1 MSFRIILLLLMLFIP
16 LANLK
21 AQPNGLEKA
30 FSLIELLSSE
40 GVNVSR
46 QVDLLNSALSLY
58 RQGKM
63 EEADNLVNT
72 ALSELTSLQKELPNY
87 KFWRNFWLFLRISA
101 IAIVPPAFYYIFPRI
116 YAYLW
121 YRARRKWVVRRIR

>member
-1 MSFRIILLLLMLFIP
+1 
-16 LANLK
+16 
-21 AQPNGLEKA
+21 
-30 FSLIELLSSE
+30 
-40 GVNVSR
+40 
-46 QVDLLNSALSLY
+46 
-58 RQGKM
+58 M

>member
-1 MSFRIILLLLMLFIP
+1 MSLRIIPLLLLLIP
-16 LANLK
+16 LLSSG
-21 AQPNGLEKA
+21 AQPNGLERA

-40 GVNVSR
+40 GMNVSR
-46 QVDLLNSALSLY
+46 QVNLLNSALALY
-58 RQGKM
+58 RQGKVK
-63 EEADNLVNT
+63 EADNLVNT

>member
-1 MSFRIILLLLMLFIP
+1 MSLRIIPLLLLLIP
-16 LANLK
+16 LLSSG
-21 AQPNGLEKA
+21 AQPNGLERA

-40 GVNVSR
+40 GMNVSR
-46 QVDLLNSALSLY
+46 QVNLLNSALALY
-58 RQGKM
+58 RQGKVK
-63 EEADNLVNT
+63 EADNLVNT

-121 YRARRKWVVRRIR
+121 YRARRKWIVRRIR